1 MSSTGMGT
9 ETVVFCT
16 ECGCQQ
22 AVCTT
27 ASGRVRPC
35 QNCAAEL
42 CFKSEIRCPHCGKS
56 VVWAPEMTECPQC
69 KSGFAPGI
77 PLRPKQPRSL
87 SRVLTGALD
96 VAKAKHWDYLELDAR
111 RRADELYR
119 AWAELSRNE
128 VNVDAAAGPNSAI
141 RPVVAKRA
149 KPPTPGSRRWAVWVG
164 VSVVAILMAWGGVA
178 AWSYMTRQAIEE
190 RLAGLSKANLKADV
204 QAVGRFYAGTLVRF
218 QDSYDVPHEKAVRAV
233 RQAFRDYPFVLSF
246 EYKDPRFESVSLGEV
261 SLLVNQ
267 EWEFRGNEI
276 YSGSERHRLIWR
288 QEDGEWR
295 IVSQELIKT
304 NWTRKRAPRAD
315 GLGGTAAIGVRQ

>member
-9 ETVVFCT
+9 ETIVFCT

-22 AVCTT
+22 AVRTT
-27 ASGRVRPC
+27 ASGRTRPC
-35 QNCAAEL
+35 QNCAADLRFE
-42 CFKSEIRCPHCGKS
+42 SEIKCPHCGEG
-56 VVWAPEMTECPQC
+56 VAWAPELTECPQC
-69 KSGFAPGI
+69 RSRFAPGI
-77 PLRPKQPRSL
+77 PLRPKSARSL
-87 SRVLTGALD
+87 SRVLTGAMD
-96 VAKAKHWDYLELDAR
+96 VAKAKQWEYLELDAR

-119 AWAELSRNE
+119 AWAALSRNE
-128 VNVDAAAGPNSAI
+128 GDVAVAAESKAPV

-149 KPPTPGSRRWAVWVG
+149 KPGSRRWAVWVG

-178 AWSYMTRQAIEE
+178 AWSFMTRQAIEE

-233 RQAFRDYPFVLSF
+233 RQAFRDYPFVLRF

-315 GLGGTAAIGVRQ
+315 GLGGTTAMGVRQ